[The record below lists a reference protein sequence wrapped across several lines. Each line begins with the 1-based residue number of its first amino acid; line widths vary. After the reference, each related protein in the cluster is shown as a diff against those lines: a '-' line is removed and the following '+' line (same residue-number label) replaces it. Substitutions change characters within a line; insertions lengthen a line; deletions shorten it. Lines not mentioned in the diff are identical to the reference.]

1 MVPSSM
7 RIAQTTAT
15 PMATT
20 KARMPSP
27 GPAAAGGGGRAELYH
42 SRLLLLNGK
51 PFEHLFEPPA
61 LPPAT
66 RAAPL
71 RSTGVTSRGAITE
84 IQVEILVSIL

>member
-51 PFEHLFEPPA
+51 
-61 LPPAT
+61 
-66 RAAPL
+66 L
-71 RSTGVTSRGAITE
+71 RGGGEGWASGVWWSKLASACGRRLQRIEG
-84 IQVEILVSIL
+84 L